1 MGTVPICWDV
11 EGRNLRGLSDFIGGP
26 TTFLVTCRALASS
39 GHGDDGGH
47 GRMLLNSPLL
57 HH

>member
-1 MGTVPICWDV
+1 MGTIPVCRDID
-11 EGRNLRGLSDFIGGP
+11 GRNLRGLSDFIGGP
-26 TTFLVTCRALASS
+26 TTFLVICRALAPLV
-39 GHGDDGGH
+39 HREDGGH